1 MLNYM
6 KTLLTAGLLLSASVA
21 FCQQTE
27 PQVKPA
33 ESPSKMHAEYKGTTT
48 TVVKQSRS
56 TTISKKPGQPQRTHD
71 LAYYNE
77 EIAKIDAHVAAV
89 DTKIAHVN
97 NTPSEKA
104 LAEQNGWFQEM
115 DQIKLELNQK
125 RATLVQKRDNL

>member
-1 MLNYM
+1 M
-6 KTLLTAGLLLSASVA
+6 KTLLTAGVLLSAGVA

-27 PQVKPA
+27 TQVQPA
-33 ESPSKMHAEYKGTTT
+33 ESPTKMHAEYKVTTT
-48 TVVKQSRS
+48 TVAKQSRAV
-56 TTISKKPGQPQRTHD
+56 TISKRSGQPQQTHD
-71 LAYYNE
+71 AAYYNN
-77 EIAKIDAHVAAV
+77 EIAKVEAHVASIDA
-89 DTKIAHVN
+89 KIANVN

>member
-6 KTLLTAGLLLSASVA
+6 KTLLIAGFLLSAGVVM
-21 FCQQTE
+21 CQQTGTE
-27 PQVKPA
+27 VKPA
-33 ESPSKMHAEYKGTTT
+33 ESPTKMHAEYKGTTT
-48 TVVKQSRS
+48 TVAKQSRAV
-56 TTISKKPGQPQRTHD
+56 TISKRPGQAQRTHD
-71 LAYYNE
+71 VAYYNE
-77 EIAKIDAHVAAV
+77 EISKVDAHIAAI